1 MDTEI
6 PRYVINKS
14 GDLISNLSL
23 SGDYYFS
30 KNNVDNKN

>member
-6 PRYVINKS
+6 LRYIINKP

-30 KNNVDNKN
+30 KNNVDYKN